1 MKQRERFSQ
10 WFLLRVWWVV
20 SVCWCAGVA
29 SLKFCFVVSVF
40 FQDAIDT
47 AAESGDTS
55 LAEDL
60 LSFFVNIGDK
70 ECFCAALY
78 TCYSLIR
85 PDVAMELAWRNKC
98 VFVLYLFLLRR
109 RAPVFLWCVC
119 VFSFFYFWRG
129 VSCSSDLCWCGECCG
144 ISKCLIM

>member
-1 MKQRERFSQ
+1 M
-10 WFLLRVWWVV
+10 FLGFNIWTPPPPL
-20 SVCWCAGVA
+20 
-29 SLKFCFVVSVF
+29 
-40 FQDAIDT
+40 QDAIDT

-85 PDVAMELAWRNKC
+85 PDVAMELAWRNK
-98 VFVLYLFLLRR
+98 
-109 RAPVFLWCVC
+109 
-119 VFSFFYFWRG
+119 
-129 VSCSSDLCWCGECCG
+129 
-144 ISKCLIM
+144 

>member
-1 MKQRERFSQ
+1 QVALAQRIEKHELLEFRRISAYVYKKNRRFQ
-10 WFLLRVWWVV
+10 Q
-20 SVCWCAGVA
+20 SVGL
-29 SLKFCFVVSVF
+29 SKGDKMYK
-40 FQDAIDT
+40 DAIDT

-85 PDVAMELAWRNKC
+85 PDVAMELAWRNK
-98 VFVLYLFLLRR
+98 
-109 RAPVFLWCVC
+109 
-119 VFSFFYFWRG
+119 
-129 VSCSSDLCWCGECCG
+129 
-144 ISKCLIM
+144 

>member
-1 MKQRERFSQ
+1 MSLLGLIFVILEDAFGTAALCPFQNTDRSCLGSCLVPFS
-10 WFLLRVWWVV
+10 LYRYLRLIAVP
-20 SVCWCAGVA
+20 
-29 SLKFCFVVSVF
+29 
-40 FQDAIDT
+40 QDAIDT

-85 PDVAMELAWRNKC
+85 PDVAMELAWRNK
-98 VFVLYLFLLRR
+98 
-109 RAPVFLWCVC
+109 
-119 VFSFFYFWRG
+119 
-129 VSCSSDLCWCGECCG
+129 
-144 ISKCLIM
+144 